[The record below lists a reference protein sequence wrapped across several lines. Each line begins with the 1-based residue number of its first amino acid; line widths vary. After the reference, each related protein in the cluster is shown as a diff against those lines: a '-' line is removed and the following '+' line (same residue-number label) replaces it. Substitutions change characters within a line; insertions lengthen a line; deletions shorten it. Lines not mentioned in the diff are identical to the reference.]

1 MGADVSVSADGIR
14 KASYRL
20 AVSADLVA
28 DLAIPAPC
36 LPDDGGTALEGGGV
50 GEHLPHL
57 LYCKWALP
65 IDGLPGKRVIWSAH
79 TNPFFVVVKLLLYC
93 LWTGVPPE
101 LIDAVSG
108 DPEADGRGYDHQS
121 DPDVGEETDAQLDEE
136 PAEGDDN
143 GGLQQSGEQT
153 ASWFHTASRSLL
165 LLYICPLI
173 YGSQP

>member
-1 MGADVSVSADGIR
+1 GDRSVKGQYRVRYLDGLHDLHLLTAGGRYSVGADVSVSADGIR
-14 KASYRL
+14 NASYRL
-20 AVSADLVA
+20 AVCADLVA

-93 LWTGVPPE
+93 
-101 LIDAVSG
+101 
-108 DPEADGRGYDHQS
+108 
-121 DPDVGEETDAQLDEE
+121 
-136 PAEGDDN
+136 
-143 GGLQQSGEQT
+143 
-153 ASWFHTASRSLL
+153 
-165 LLYICPLI
+165 
-173 YGSQP
+173 